1 MYPSL
6 LPLIF
11 FSIAAAFTPGPNNIV
26 GSYSGFN
33 FGIKKSL
40 PLILGVTFGY
50 TTLITLL
57 AAGLNVIF
65 NTYPILKTII
75 KIVGSLFL
83 IYLAYKISFSKNTSG
98 DAKKNPVKFIE
109 TFFFQFINPKSVIV
123 AIIVIS
129 TYVEGGQNFWL
140 YSFWVI
146 GVALFFA
153 IFSIIFW
160 TLIGKFLRKFATN
173 EKFIKRFNYVMSLLL
188 VSCIAT
194 FYL

>member
-1 MYPSL
+1 MYPNL

-50 TTLITLL
+50 TALITLS

-75 KIVGSLFL
+75 KIIGVCNFPKKNIAGVVSEFL
-83 IYLAYKISFSKNTSG
+83 ILGA
-98 DAKKNPVKFIE
+98 IE
-109 TFFFQFINPKSVIV
+109 KDGKVVLLHPSQK
-123 AIIVIS
+123 
-129 TYVEGGQNFWL
+129 VENGL
-140 YSFWVI
+140 
-146 GVALFFA
+146 
-153 IFSIIFW
+153 
-160 TLIGKFLRKFATN
+160 
-173 EKFIKRFNYVMSLLL
+173 E
-188 VSCIAT
+188 IA
-194 FYL
+194 